1 MKHTAF
7 LSHSFSVCFDFITM
21 VRVTWNK
28 EEAAACICEGLPS
41 KQKPGGEI
49 GGWIEQLRQIDFSL
63 EIRWIFLTRTPTFL
77 RDWEADESQVKVC
90 GKCVKKGEIEQKQN
104 KTKRFSNCQW
114 YCRAKKGA
122 QSSIHCLSI
131 PRSCVFSPGKRFS
144 RPRSQWQAHIR
155 LFPRCTHQ
163 SSCLAVSS
171 KESER
176 NADYF
181 HTKLCRAFLSILERC
196 IAPINFS
203 YHMQWHPKIFLK

>member
-90 GKCVKKGEIEQKQN
+90 EKCVKKGEIEQKQN
-104 KTKRFSNCQW
+104 KTKRFSKLSMILPC
-114 YCRAKKGA
+114 KKKE
-122 QSSIHCLSI
+122 
-131 PRSCVFSPGKRFS
+131 RSLQFTAYLYLEVAFSPQANDFPAHDLSGKHTFDFFRDAHT
-144 RPRSQWQAHIR
+144 SQVVSQFLAKRVRGTLITFIPNFAE
-155 LFPRCTHQ
+155 LFCQFWRD
-163 SSCLAVSS
+163 VSL
-171 KESER
+171 R
-176 NADYF
+176 
-181 HTKLCRAFLSILERC
+181 
-196 IAPINFS
+196 
-203 YHMQWHPKIFLK
+203 